1 MSKMTNRKCL
11 RYGELTQAGDDDFHK
26 LDEKNH
32 QLAVIWRCRNRN
44 YIFIWENKEKIK
56 SGLRKN
62 TVFFNKK

>member
-11 RYGELTQAGDDDFHK
+11 GYGELTQAGDDDFHK

-44 YIFIWENKEKIK
+44 YIFIWENKEK
-56 SGLRKN
+56 
-62 TVFFNKK
+62 NKAWIE